1 MRRDISR
8 SDALL
13 VFVTTKRIV
22 DFCVSLRVRK
32 FNYRPPRFDIEEKFE
47 SLLESVKRW

>member
-22 DFCVSLRVRK
+22 DFLRLFK
-32 FNYRPPRFDIEEKFE
+32 STEI
-47 SLLESVKRW
+47 